1 MVPVAWCPSSRP
13 RRGPSGNVGGVR
25 EVIRLN
31 WAELKARLEGGG
43 APTDDDV
50 SITNDGRRL
59 DSKEAVLEFLA
70 EVKPTA

>member
-1 MVPVAWCPSSRP
+1 M
-13 RRGPSGNVGGVR
+13 GGVR
-25 EVIRLN
+25 EVIRLS

-59 DSKEAVLEFLA
+59 DSKQAVLEFLA
-70 EVKPTA
+70 EAEADRVAERQAGDGAGQS

>member
-1 MVPVAWCPSSRP
+1 MD
-13 RRGPSGNVGGVR
+13 GVR
-25 EVIRLN
+25 EAIRLS

-59 DSKEAVLEFLA
+59 DSEEAVLEFLA
-70 EVKPTA
+70 EVETERQAGDGAGQS

>member
-1 MVPVAWCPSSRP
+1 
-13 RRGPSGNVGGVR
+13 VGGVR
-25 EVIRLN
+25 EVIRVS
-31 WAELKARLEGGG
+31 WPEIKERLEGGG

-70 EVKPTA
+70 EVEADRVAERQAGDGARQS